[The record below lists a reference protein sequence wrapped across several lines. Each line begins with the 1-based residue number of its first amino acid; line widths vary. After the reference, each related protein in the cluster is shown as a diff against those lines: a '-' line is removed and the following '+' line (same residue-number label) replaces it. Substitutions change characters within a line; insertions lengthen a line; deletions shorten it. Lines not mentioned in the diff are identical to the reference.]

1 MMMMMDSNGGRFNKL
16 VLNMISKTLWLI
28 LICFLWINISAQDKI
43 SDFSKGTL
51 IYDNALAMDADVM
64 GWRMEGPGVI
74 SFKEGWTR
82 MYSPNEK
89 FHHVFWCP
97 QDFPSSFMAE
107 WEVQNLKTEAGLCI
121 IFFAAKG
128 AKGESIFDPSFPVR
142 DGTFRQYT
150 KSDLFNSYHISYY
163 ANGRDAPGREISHL
177 RKNTGF
183 NLVQEVEPGIPI
195 KSKAIHKITL
205 IKEEAHILM
214 FIDGRKI
221 IDWQDDGQKY
231 GPVLR
236 DGKMGFRQM
245 QWTDFQYRN
254 FQVWD
259 IKK

>member
-1 MMMMMDSNGGRFNKL
+1 MLHTTALRVKPFKKKLKKKKNQSLQMMMMMDSNGGRFNKL

-64 GWRMEGPGVI
+64 GWRM
-74 SFKEGWTR
+74 
-82 MYSPNEK
+82 
-89 FHHVFWCP
+89 
-97 QDFPSSFMAE
+97 
-107 WEVQNLKTEAGLCI
+107 WEVQNQKTEAGQCI

-236 DGKMGFRQM
+236 EM

>member
-1 MMMMMDSNGGRFNKL
+1 MHY
-16 VLNMISKTLWLI
+16 I
-28 LICFLWINISAQDKI
+28 
-43 SDFSKGTL
+43 
-51 IYDNALAMDADVM
+51 
-64 GWRMEGPGVI
+64 
-74 SFKEGWTR
+74 
-82 MYSPNEK
+82 
-89 FHHVFWCP
+89 
-97 QDFPSSFMAE
+97 
-107 WEVQNLKTEAGLCI
+107 
-121 IFFAAKG
+121 FAAKG

-259 IKK
+259 IKIKNANKQIEVSVFYSSTTYFSSSTDCYWPGLNI

>member
-1 MMMMMDSNGGRFNKL
+1 
-16 VLNMISKTLWLI
+16 MICSTAIIYPITLTG
-28 LICFLWINISAQDKI
+28 
-43 SDFSKGTL
+43 GTL
-51 IYDNALAMDADVM
+51 
-64 GWRMEGPGVI
+64 
-74 SFKEGWTR
+74 
-82 MYSPNEK
+82 
-89 FHHVFWCP
+89 
-97 QDFPSSFMAE
+97 
-107 WEVQNLKTEAGLCI
+107 
-121 IFFAAKG
+121 
-128 AKGESIFDPSFPVR
+128 
-142 DGTFRQYT
+142 
-150 KSDLFNSYHISYY
+150 
-163 ANGRDAPGREISHL
+163 GREISHL